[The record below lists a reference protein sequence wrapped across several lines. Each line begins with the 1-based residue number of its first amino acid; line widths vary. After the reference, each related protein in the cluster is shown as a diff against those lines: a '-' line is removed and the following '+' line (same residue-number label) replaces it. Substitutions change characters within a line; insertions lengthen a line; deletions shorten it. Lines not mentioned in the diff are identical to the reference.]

1 MRLELL
7 EGLHRH
13 PPSVGKQASRLRSA
27 GFLLLVVAF
36 VRLAELVP
44 VIIVLAQP
52 PGGGSV
58 YQGLWLHA
66 IAVLVFHLVVL
77 AIALVFGIGLFREH
91 EWTYRVFV
99 ANLRL
104 PIALLVSLSFFS
116 FVVGVFLSP
125 LLLIVVLALVLH
137 PETRREVD
145 EAGYARPSFDAKM
158 KVLRQRDV
166 RERVPVDDTPLPFP
180 GPRSRSRLCPECDG
194 LNAED
199 AATCRHC
206 GFALTQ
212 A

>member
-1 MRLELL
+1 
-7 EGLHRH
+7 
-13 PPSVGKQASRLRSA
+13 
-27 GFLLLVVAF
+27 
-36 VRLAELVP
+36 
-44 VIIVLAQP
+44 
-52 PGGGSV
+52 
-58 YQGLWLHA
+58 LWLYA

-77 AIALVFGIGLFREH
+77 AIVLVFGIGLFREN

-158 KVLRQRDV
+158 KDLRQRGV
-166 RERVPVDDTPLPFP
+166 RERAAVDDAPLPFP
-180 GPRSRSRLCPECDG
+180 GSRSRSRLCPECDG
-194 LNAED
+194 FNGEG
-199 AATCRHC
+199 AASCRDW
-206 GFALTQ
+206 GAAL